1 MNSPSEAGLTGQT
14 GRTGSSIKATIGAL
28 VLAVLAVT
36 FAISFASIIY
46 SGPLAPHLSK
56 GIGIA
61 LLGHVTMPV
70 VAAFMSSYRGV
81 VIHAQ
86 DVPAVLLAIAAAS
99 VASAMA
105 LAPGEAVFATVAA
118 LIGLTTVFTGLVLY
132 VAGRLKLGFIARFI
146 PYSVIGGFLA
156 ATGYLLLAG
165 ALGMMTKQEVS
176 VATAAGLFDPGN
188 PVRWIPWLI
197 VAILMVAALIIFLQV
212 AGAPPEANYR
222 PATLGEDGRIVPGQ
236 LE

>member
-176 VATAAGLFDPGN
+176 VATAAGLFDPDGGSRESALVDFDFYVQAGQMDG
-188 PVRWIPWLI
+188 PAEGLVVEDYWDLGPLD
-197 VAILMVAALIIFLQV
+197 AAKAKLD
-212 AGAPPEANYR
+212 N
-222 PATLGEDGRIVPGQ
+222 
-236 LE
+236 